1 MRVAHRLGDLACQV
15 GARVAGDA
23 DCMIS
28 RIAVLQDAGPGSI
41 SFLSNRKYRKFLKTT
56 KASAVILEPSLLDEC
71 PVNALVTDNPY
82 LLFAKVAQLMNAP
95 PELEAGRHASA
106 IVAPSAQIDASA
118 RIGPGVVVEENAV
131 IGARVEIGA
140 GCLIGAGCRIGDES
154 RLVANVTLCHG
165 VVIGRRVLIHP
176 GAVIGSDG
184 FGLANDEGV
193 WVKVPQLGG
202 VSIGDDV
209 EIGANT
215 TIDRGAIRDT
225 VIGEGVKLDNQ
236 IQIAHNVEIGAHTA
250 IAACVGIAG
259 STRIGSH
266 CTLAGGVGVVGHLD
280 IADHVHF
287 SAQTLVTRSFTE
299 PGYFSGNLPAVP
311 NGVWRKTVARV
322 RQLGAMAQRIRR
334 LERQCAREA
343 QSEPGP
349 EAGRVHKPKE

>member
-1 MRVAHRLGDLACQV
+1 MAHRLGDIACQV
-15 GARVAGDA
+15 GARLEGDA
-23 DCMIS
+23 DCIINS
-28 RIAVLQDAGPGSI
+28 IAVLQDASPGSI

-56 KASAVILEPSLLDEC
+56 RASAIILGQEFLDDC
-71 PVNALVTDNPY
+71 SANALVSDNPY
-82 LLFAKVAQLMNAP
+82 LVFAKVARLMTALP
-95 PELEAGRHASA
+95 AVEAGQHSSA

-118 RIGPGVVVEENAV
+118 RVGPGVVIEDNAV
-131 IGARVEIGA
+131 IGARVDIGA
-140 GCLIGAGCRIGDES
+140 GCVIGAGCRIGDES
-154 RLVANVTLCHG
+154 RLVANVTLCHE
-165 VVIGRRVLIHP
+165 VTIGRRVLIHP

-193 WVKVPQLGG
+193 WVKVPQLGT
-202 VSIGDDV
+202 VCIGDDV

-215 TIDRGAIRDT
+215 TIDRGAIKDT
-225 VIGEGVKLDNQ
+225 VIGDGVKLDNQ

-299 PGYFSGNLPAVP
+299 AGHFSGNLPAVP
-311 NGVWRKTVARV
+311 THAWRKSIARI
-322 RQLGAMAQRIRR
+322 RQLEETAQRIKT
-334 LERQCAREA
+334 LEKQCRKRP
-343 QSEPGP
+343 SKDPGQDI
-349 EAGRVHKPKE
+349 